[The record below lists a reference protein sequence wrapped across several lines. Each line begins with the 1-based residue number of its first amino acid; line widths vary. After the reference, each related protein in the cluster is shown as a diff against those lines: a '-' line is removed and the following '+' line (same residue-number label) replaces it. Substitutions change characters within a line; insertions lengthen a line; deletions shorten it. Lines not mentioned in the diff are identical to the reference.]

1 MQPAHRTDGWPRAP
15 HFPGGYPS
23 ATAARGAAWP
33 SLSRARNFPPTPAL
47 RRVGRRRDGQARSRL
62 RRRVRRVRR
71 RGSPDPSGGKQ
82 QEAQGALGQE
92 GSFGSGQLPPLA
104 ARCRRRAA
112 AAPVPRSR
120 SGCCTAR
127 PPAVAPR
134 RVAVARPRST
144 HSALTPYIRA
154 ARSFFSCAGVRVGVG
169 ETVFSYVHAHAC
181 MPSRAVTAGSVTRN
195 IRVRPKCDTF
205 GVS

>member
-1 MQPAHRTDGWPRAP
+1 MSSPLHGPAARP
-15 HFPGGYPS
+15 PS
-23 ATAARGAAWP
+23 AA
-33 SLSRARNFPPTPAL
+33 TPATSAAPSTAL
-47 RRVGRRRDGQARSRL
+47 PPWA
-62 RRRVRRVRR
+62 RVRQV
-71 RGSPDPSGGKQ
+71 
-82 QEAQGALGQE
+82 
-92 GSFGSGQLPPLA
+92 SGQLPPLA

-144 HSALTPYIRA
+144 HSALTPYSRA

-169 ETVFSYVHAHAC
+169 ETAFSYVHAHAC
-181 MPSRAVTAGSVTRN
+181 MRSRAVTTGSVTRN
-195 IRVRPKCDTF
+195 IRIRDKKMFYIHSKGLDEAVLGRLLPSKTLRGIDFSYRKFSYRKNRREGLGYVHCTRSV
-205 GVS
+205 GGARRAMC